1 MDQTATS
8 AAGPRHL
15 PLIPSFFPQLRG
27 PPRGHTPFRN
37 KAAAGPWKGGVQT
50 PGLDG
55 RQEAETTI
63 ELQLMFL

>member
-1 MDQTATS
+1 MKTATS
-8 AAGPRHL
+8 AAGPKHP
-15 PLIPSFFPQLRG
+15 PLIAARRTSELLKKAI
-27 PPRGHTPFRN
+27 TPFRN
-37 KAAAGPWKGGVQT
+37 KRAAGPWKGGVQI